1 MSNVVLFPKEK
12 LGSPPQTMEEVQ
24 DTVEMVRHVHVEETM
39 QILVGTIFDNLALS
53 GFNFTP
59 EDDSYTKDVALAFES
74 LKSML
79 YKYHGMDY
87 PIQDIAEK
95 SFALQQDGTVILL
108 TSEDTE
114 TLENEPVEEET

>member
-1 MSNVVLFPKEK
+1 MTNVVQFPKEK
-12 LGSPPQTMEEVQ
+12 RGSPPQTMEEVQ
-24 DTVEMVRHVHVEETM
+24 DTVELVRHVHVEETM
-39 QILVGTIFDNLALS
+39 QILAGSIFDNLALS

-59 EDDSYTKDVALAFES
+59 DDDSYTKDVALAFEA

-95 SFALQQDGTVILL
+95 HFALQQDGTVLL
-108 TSEDTE
+108 LNDEKTA
-114 TLENEPVEEET
+114 EEKV